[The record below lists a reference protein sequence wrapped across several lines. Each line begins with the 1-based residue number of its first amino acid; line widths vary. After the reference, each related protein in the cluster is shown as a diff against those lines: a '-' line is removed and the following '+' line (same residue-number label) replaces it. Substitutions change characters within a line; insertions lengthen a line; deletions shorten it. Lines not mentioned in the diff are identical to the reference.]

1 MLKIIEVVSLTSP
14 RREIRLKGMQF
25 LTRESSMG
33 PRGTGR
39 HAARASRRLSTFAL
53 LALTLVAAGAGMHE
67 AFAQDPSSAPPPS
80 ADRMGP
86 ADLGPPQKSGAGED
100 NLSPDEMLAKAKQ
113 FVAGIEQASGSIS
126 RQLQAARKERDVV
139 RVLCLNDKLNQVDVA
154 LGSAQDRLGSLRTA
168 AERADVDRTKHEY
181 TVLEVLNDRVRV
193 LVNESNQC
201 VGEETGFI
209 GEAEVSVSV
218 DPNLPN
224 ADTTGSAAASA
235 PPPPPNISS
244 PVE

>member
-1 MLKIIEVVSLTSP
+1 V
-14 RREIRLKGMQF
+14 
-25 LTRESSMG
+25 
-33 PRGTGR
+33 
-39 HAARASRRLSTFAL
+39 L
-53 LALTLVAAGAGMHE
+53 LALMLFGAGAGSGD
-67 AFAQDPSSAPPPS
+67 AFGQDLGGAPASASADGQPSVDLAPPRGS
-80 ADRMGP
+80 AQPD
-86 ADLGPPQKSGAGED
+86 ADL
-100 NLSPDEMLAKAKQ
+100 SPEEMLNRAKQ
-113 FVAGIEQASGSIS
+113 FVAGIEQSSGSIS

-168 AERADVDRTKHEY
+168 AARSDADRSRHEY

-224 ADTTGSAAASA
+224 ADTTFDSNSSS
-235 PPPPPNISS
+235 PPPPPDISS
-244 PVE
+244 PIE

>member
-1 MLKIIEVVSLTSP
+1 MLIALM
-14 RREIRLKGMQF
+14 L
-25 LTRESSMG
+25 L
-33 PRGTGR
+33 GT
-39 HAARASRRLSTFAL
+39 
-53 LALTLVAAGAGMHE
+53 GAGMRD
-67 AFAQDPSSAPPPS
+67 AFGQDLDPAQPAATEDAKPAVDLAPPQ
-80 ADRMGP
+80 GP
-86 ADLGPPQKSGAGED
+86 ANADA
-100 NLSPDEMLAKAKQ
+100 SPEEMLSRAKL
-113 FVAGIEQASGSIS
+113 FVVGIEQSSGSIS
-126 RQLQAARKERDVV
+126 RQLQAARKDRDVV

-168 AERADVDRTKHEY
+168 VARSDADRSRHEY

-209 GEAEVSVSV
+209 GDAEVSVSV

-224 ADTTGSAAASA
+224 ADTTFDFNSSS

-244 PVE
+244 PIE

>member
-1 MLKIIEVVSLTSP
+1 
-14 RREIRLKGMQF
+14 MQF
-25 LTRESSMG
+25 LTSESSMG
-33 PRGTGR
+33 PGGKDRQGAR
-39 HAARASRRLSTFAL
+39 AARRLTTFGL
-53 LALTLVAAGAGMHE
+53 LALVIAGGGSGVHE
-67 AFAQDPSSAPPPS
+67 AFAQDPGASPPSSDAGKPLVDLAPP
-80 ADRMGP
+80 
-86 ADLGPPQKSGAGED
+86 QNSGASD
-100 NLSPDEMLAKAKQ
+100 SQLSPEEMLSKAKQ

-168 AERADVDRTKHEY
+168 AARSDVDRTRHEY

-224 ADTTGSAAASA
+224 ADTSFNATTTAL
-235 PPPPPNISS
+235 PPPPDISS

>member
-1 MLKIIEVVSLTSP
+1 VSRTGKSRSASTSGQNLAP
-14 RREIRLKGMQF
+14 
-25 LTRESSMG
+25 
-33 PRGTGR
+33 
-39 HAARASRRLSTFAL
+39 AARGLRGPVL
-53 LALTLVAAGAGMHE
+53 LGLMLLGVGAGMGD
-67 AFAQDPSSAPPPS
+67 AFGQNLGATPPAGSNDAKPSV
-80 ADRMGP
+80 
-86 ADLGPPQKSGAGED
+86 DLGPPQSSGQSNAAA
-100 NLSPDEMLAKAKQ
+100 SPEEMLSKAKA
-113 FVAGIEQASGSIS
+113 FVMGIEQSSGSIS
-126 RQLQAARKERDVV
+126 RQLQAARKDRDVV

-154 LGSAQDRLGSLRTA
+154 LSSAQDRLGSLRTA
-168 AERADVDRTKHEY
+168 VARSDADRSRHEF

-224 ADTTGSAAASA
+224 ADTTFDYNSNA

-244 PVE
+244 PIE

>member
-1 MLKIIEVVSLTSP
+1 L
-14 RREIRLKGMQF
+14 
-25 LTRESSMG
+25 
-33 PRGTGR
+33 
-39 HAARASRRLSTFAL
+39 AL
-53 LALTLVAAGAGMHE
+53 LALVFAGAGAGVHD
-67 AFAQDPSSAPPPS
+67 AFAQDLGAPRPPS
-80 ADRMGP
+80 ADSKAP
-86 ADLGPPQKSGAGED
+86 VDLAPPQTSGVSPGA
-100 NLSPDEMLAKAKQ
+100 LSPEEMASKARQ
-113 FVAGIEQASGSIS
+113 FVAGIEQSSGSIS

-139 RVLCLNDKLNQVDVA
+139 RVLCLSDKLNQVDVA
-154 LGSAQDRLGSLRTA
+154 LGSARDRLGSLRAA
-168 AERADVDRTKHEY
+168 AERSDADGTRHEY

-218 DPNLPN
+218 DPNLPS
-224 ADTTGSAAASA
+224 ADTSFNATATA

>member
-1 MLKIIEVVSLTSP
+1 
-14 RREIRLKGMQF
+14 
-25 LTRESSMG
+25 MG
-33 PRGTGR
+33 PGGKGR
-39 HAARASRRLSTFAL
+39 QGPRASRSLSTLVL
-53 LALTLVAAGAGMHE
+53 LGLVLAGAGAGMDD
-67 AFAQDPSSAPPPS
+67 AFAQDLDATPPPADGSTAPVDLAPPQNT
-80 ADRMGP
+80 A
-86 ADLGPPQKSGAGED
+86 QGEAP
-100 NLSPDEMLAKAKQ
+100 LSPEEMLAKAKQ
-113 FVAGIEQASGSIS
+113 FVAGIEQSSASIS

-168 AERADVDRTKHEY
+168 AARSDGDRSRHEY

-224 ADTTGSAAASA
+224 ADTSFNSTAST
-235 PPPPPNISS
+235 PPPPPDISS

>member
-1 MLKIIEVVSLTSP
+1 
-14 RREIRLKGMQF
+14 
-25 LTRESSMG
+25 MG
-33 PRGTGR
+33 PGGKGR
-39 HAARASRRLSTFAL
+39 RAARAARRLSTFAL
-53 LALTLVAAGAGMHE
+53 LALALAAAGAGMHE
-67 AFAQDPSSAPPPS
+67 AFAQDLSAAPPPS
-80 ADRMGP
+80 DGGKAP
-86 ADLGPPQKSGAGED
+86 VDLAPPQNTSTASAV
-100 NLSPDEMLAKAKQ
+100 LSPDEMLAKAKQ
-113 FVAGIEQASGSIS
+113 FVVGIEQASGSIS
-126 RQLQAARKERDVV
+126 RQLQAARRERDVV

-154 LGSAQDRLGSLRTA
+154 LSSAQDRLGSLRTA
-168 AERADVDRTKHEY
+168 VVRSDADRSRHEY

-224 ADTTGSAAASA
+224 ADTSFNSTASA
-235 PPPPPNISS
+235 PPPPPDISS

>member
-1 MLKIIEVVSLTSP
+1 MSRTGKSHESVIVSSRTVAP
-14 RREIRLKGMQF
+14 A
-25 LTRESSMG
+25 
-33 PRGTGR
+33 PRGR
-39 HAARASRRLSTFAL
+39 SASVLIAL
-53 LALTLVAAGAGMHE
+53 MLLGTGAGMRD
-67 AFAQDPSSAPPPS
+67 AFGQDLDGAQPGGSETNTPAVDLAPPQ
-80 ADRMGP
+80 GP
-86 ADLGPPQKSGAGED
+86 ANADA
-100 NLSPDEMLAKAKQ
+100 SPDEMLTRAKQ
-113 FVAGIEQASGSIS
+113 FVAGIEQSSGSIS
-126 RQLQAARKERDVV
+126 RQLQAARKDRDVV

-168 AERADVDRTKHEY
+168 VARSDADRSRHEY

-209 GEAEVSVSV
+209 GDAEVSVSV

-224 ADTTGSAAASA
+224 AGTTFDANSNS

-244 PVE
+244 PIE